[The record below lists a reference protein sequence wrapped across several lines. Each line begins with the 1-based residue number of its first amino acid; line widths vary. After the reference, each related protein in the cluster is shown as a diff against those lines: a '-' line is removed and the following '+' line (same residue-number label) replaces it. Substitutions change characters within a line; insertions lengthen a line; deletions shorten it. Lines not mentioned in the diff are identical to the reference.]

1 MLLIVR
7 EDIHYLTN
15 FERTVIELNASIT
28 ALLVQLMLTSLKEP
42 AARSSKSNATI
53 VVATSA

>member
-7 EDIHYLTN
+7 EDRYYLTN

-42 AARSSKSNATI
+42 AARSNKSNATI